1 MSIPRVLSPCPG
13 FVFRGGVLCVLTP
26 APPPSRVW
34 CPVPPSPVCSNCGS
48 LSTSTCLRNGR
59 TATLQPRPP
68 PPRLSSPTLHR
79 RGHHHATN
87 SPSSL
92 LGGEILHHLRRTQLP
107 IALATPKGTEIHRD
121 RVCHRPL
128 GRHHPILAAQLPT
141 NRLAHQQ
148 PRHTQRHHGTNTPA
162 WSTRK
167 IHRTD
172 SLCQSRM

>member
-1 MSIPRVLSPCPG
+1 MRCEAFRLRSLPVVSLVPTRPCY
-13 FVFRGGVLCVLTP
+13 V
-26 APPPSRVW
+26 SQ
-34 CPVPPSPVCSNCGS
+34 CPVSPSPVCSNCGS

-128 GRHHPILAAQLPT
+128 GRHYPTLAPQLPT

-172 SLCQSRM
+172 SLCQPRM